1 MPAATSLAIASIG
14 VSAAGAGASFVQASR
29 QSQLQQ
35 KAEAEASRTLEEARK
50 KLDVNF
56 YEQLGINKEAY
67 ELEREALLVQGAQAI
82 DAAVESE
89 RGAAS
94 AAGRVQLAQQ
104 EGQAG
109 VRMAMAQD
117 VMGLN
122 KLVAGEDSRL
132 RDMKANLDLAE
143 AQGAQLA
150 ARDAQQ
156 AATASITQGIAGV
169 QSAAQQGLELIPL
182 FGKTQ
187 SAKALA
193 DLKKLQNET
202 VTTGK
207 KAKETESEFTKFG
220 DAIKNG
226 LGIGVGISALS
237 LLEDG
242 LQGTVQFLKD
252 SVREALEAEQSQKK
266 LAQALRASGDASIET
281 LNAFTEYAGVIQE
294 TTKYTDDQASSFIAL
309 AANLGAP
316 KDRIKEIVDTALD
329 LSAAVGVDA
338 NGAVEA
344 LTLA

>member
-14 VSAAGAGASFVQASR
+14 VSAAGAGGSFIQASR

-122 KLVAGEDSRL
+122 KLVAGEESRL

-156 AATASITQGIAGV
+156 ASTASITQGIAGV

-182 FGKTQ
+182 YGKTQ

-193 DLKKLQNET
+193 DLKKQSGLSQEELQNKLVYLSKQNPT
-202 VTTGK
+202 
-207 KAKETESEFTKFG
+207 AFG
-220 DAIKNG
+220 N
-226 LGIGVGISALS
+226 LSGVGYTAKTLDDLGNPIKGMMTANMFDDYLS
-237 LLEDG
+237 G
-242 LQGTVQFLKD
+242 LPP
-252 SVREALEAEQSQKK
+252 EY
-266 LAQALRASGDASIET
+266 LRSIATT
-281 LNAFTEYAGVIQE
+281 LF
-294 TTKYTDDQASSFIAL
+294 
-309 AANLGAP
+309 P
-316 KDRIKEIVDTALD
+316 K
-329 LSAAVGVDA
+329 
-338 NGAVEA
+338 N
-344 LTLA
+344 

>member
-14 VSAAGAGASFVQASR
+14 VSAASAGGSFIQASKQR
-29 QSQLQQ
+29 QLQQ

-89 RGAAS
+89 RGAAA

-109 VRMAMAQD
+109 VRTAMAQD

-122 KLVAGEDSRL
+122 KLVAGEESRL
-132 RDMKANLDLAE
+132 RDMKSNLDLAE

-182 FGKTQ
+182 YGKTQ

-193 DLKKLQNET
+193 DLTKQAKTAGMTQEQLQNKLVELSKT
-202 VTTGK
+202 DPRF
-207 KAKETESEFTKFG
+207 ANLS
-220 DAIKNG
+220 
-226 LGIGVGISALS
+226 GVG
-237 LLEDG
+237 
-242 LQGTVQFLKD
+242 F
-252 SVREALEAEQSQKK
+252 
-266 LAQALRASGDASIET
+266 
-281 LNAFTEYAGVIQE
+281 
-294 TTKYTDDQASSFIAL
+294 SS
-309 AANLGAP
+309 
-316 KDRIKEIVDTALD
+316 T
-329 LSAAVGVDA
+329 GVDA
-338 NGAVEA
+338 SGKPIQGM
-344 LTLA
+344 LTPFGFTDYMSGLGDDYLKSIGMTLFPKN